1 MAFDGQYRY
10 TQAFSQLI
18 MLFQLFILANPCHAK
33 VMQGKK
39 GGGKGKSKPDSQAEH
54 TGYDTVVSF
63 PYNGIC
69 SSHGL
74 LPTLRNPRSSVGG
87 FLVSAAKKSEGV
99 CKRNREASTTD

>member
-1 MAFDGQYRY
+1 
-10 TQAFSQLI
+10 
-18 MLFQLFILANPCHAK
+18 
-33 VMQGKK
+33 MQGKE
-39 GGGKGKSKPDSQAEH
+39 GGSEGKSKADSQAEH

-87 FLVSAAKKSEGV
+87 FLVSAAKKSEGI
-99 CKRNREASTTD
+99 CKRKR

>member
-1 MAFDGQYRY
+1 
-10 TQAFSQLI
+10 
-18 MLFQLFILANPCHAK
+18 
-33 VMQGKK
+33 MQGKK
-39 GGGKGKSKPDSQAEH
+39 GGGKGKSKQDSQAEH

-63 PYNGIC
+63 PYNEIC

-87 FLVSAAKKSEGV
+87 FLVSAAKKSEGI